1 MTRIVVLV
9 NGLPGSGK
17 TTLARHLS
25 AALHLPLLSRDA
37 IKETYADV
45 LGTIVP
51 FGRDGREWSHTL
63 GAAAGE
69 TLWTLLADAPGGAV
83 LESPWLAHLRP
94 VVIAGLHRAGAK
106 RPLEIWCDVPIQL
119 ARERYE
125 KDAPHRHPMHGE
137 APVTDEDWQFLGT
150 VAEPLALG
158 PIQRVDTTT
167 EVNVG
172 ALATW
177 ARSTCGVPNRTTA
190 NPGS

>member
-1 MTRIVVLV
+1 MLV

-17 TTLARHLS
+17 TTLARALS
-25 AALHLPLLSRDA
+25 QALGLPLFSRDA

-69 TLWTLLADAPGGAV
+69 TLWTLLADSPCGAV
-83 LESPWLAHLRP
+83 LESAWLAHLRP
-94 VVIAGLHRAGAK
+94 VAIAGLQRAGVR
-106 RPLEIWCDVPIQL
+106 RPLEVWCDVPVEL

-125 KDAPHRHPMHGE
+125 RDAPHRHPLHGDN
-137 APVTDEDWQFLGT
+137 PVAEEDWQFLRT

-158 PIQRVDTTT
+158 PVQRVDTSAPVDI
-167 EVNVG
+167 ELLASWVRARAG
-172 ALATW
+172 AAS
-177 ARSTCGVPNRTTA
+177 ARP
-190 NPGS
+190 

>member
-17 TTLARHLS
+17 TTLARTLS
-25 AALHLPLLSRDA
+25 AALGLPLFSRDS

-51 FGRDGREWSHTL
+51 FGREGREWSHTL

-94 VVIAGLHRAGAK
+94 VVIAGLHRAGVK
-106 RPLEIWCDVPIQL
+106 RPLEIWCDVPVDL

-125 KDAPHRHPMHGE
+125 KDAPHRHPMHGDN
-137 APVTDEDWQFLGT
+137 PVTDEDWRFLRT

-158 PIQRVDTTT
+158 PVHRVDTSAPL
-167 EVNVG
+167 NVDMVANWTRSSSG
-172 ALATW
+172 MPA
-177 ARSTCGVPNRTTA
+177 ARP
-190 NPGS
+190 

>member
-17 TTLARHLS
+17 TTLARALS
-25 AALHLPLLSRDA
+25 VALDLPMLSRDA

-45 LGTIVP
+45 LGAIVP

-69 TLWTLLADAPGGAV
+69 TLWTLLADSPCGAV

-94 VVIAGLHRAGAK
+94 VVIAGLHRAGVK
-106 RPLEIWCDVPIQL
+106 RPLEIWCDVPVEL
-119 ARERYE
+119 ARQRYE
-125 KDAPHRHPMHGE
+125 QDAPHRHPLHGDQ
-137 APVTDEDWQFLGT
+137 PVSEDDWQFLRS

-158 PIQRVDTTT
+158 PVHRVDTSKPIDASI
-167 EVNVG
+167 VAAWVRSSSG
-172 ALATW
+172 APA
-177 ARSTCGVPNRTTA
+177 ARS
-190 NPGS
+190 